1 MTRAASSPHA
11 FFMTAREQF
20 ERFLRVTLLV
30 FILAAAGFLSAM
42 TAIRI
47 AIRGR
52 VVSMPNLVGKQ
63 SEDAERTL
71 SAYGL
76 QLRVADRQYSTMSVN
91 AIVRQSP
98 APGEQVKVSQDVQ
111 VILSLGAQKLTVPTL
126 AGRSL
131 RAAHIALLEAG
142 LPLGEVSTASFP
154 AWEAGTVVEQ
164 DPPAGS
170 TAVVPRVDLLVSGDD
185 PPVYYV
191 MPSLIGM
198 EQAEAQRVLMADGL
212 RVAKVNNVTET
223 GSPKETV
230 IGQVPARGARITGDI
245 GVEISVA
252 Q

>member
-1 MTRAASSPHA
+1 
-11 FFMTAREQF
+11 MTAREQF

-63 SEDAERTL
+63 SDDAQRAL

-76 QLRVADRQYSTMSVN
+76 QLRVADRQFSTMPAN
-91 AIVRQSP
+91 AVVRQSP

-126 AGRSL
+126 NGRSL

-142 LPLGEVSTASFP
+142 LPLGEVSTANFP
-154 AWEAGTVVEQ
+154 ASEPGTVVEQ

-170 TAVVPRVDLLVSGDD
+170 TAVSPRVDLLVSGDE
-185 PPVYYV
+185 PTVYYV

-212 RVAKVNNVTET
+212 RVSKVTNVTET

-230 IGQVPARGARITGDI
+230 IGQVPARGSRIAGDT